1 MYCTKLLKLD
11 YTCRLRAS
19 MFVPDIYFASR
30 KRTMPSFDEATK
42 STGCHARSD
51 FNRRNITNILCG
63 SLLSALFGGR
73 SAEAQGRRA
82 GSTVRRNQAPGGEV
96 LDASYQQDGVEVRM
110 LVKKTSLRDQY
121 VIELVFD
128 EGGARVLRTSAVVS
142 RGNGG
147 FGRVTLSADGSK
159 FHYEITVDIADVP
172 TNGRPPSGG
181 VAKVTVVNGKEKQTG
196 TFDLRTWQPDSD
208 LKQIATLT
216 LPPDVDGTIAPFR
229 ETLTFMVN
237 RSSKETLRPQAL
249 TAKPS
254 ASFWERR
261 GCSMSCWGA
270 AGIGSAIGCICS
282 SGTLCVVFG
291 GALSAAAAYCDKN
304 CPG

>member
-1 MYCTKLLKLD
+1 MGA
-11 YTCRLRAS
+11 AS
-19 MFVPDIYFASR
+19 MIVSDIYFAGRMYHSR
-30 KRTMPSFDEATK
+30 IA
-42 STGCHARSD
+42 
-51 FNRRNITNILCG
+51 FNRRNIIDILCG
-63 SLLSALFGGR
+63 SVLSALFGSS
-73 SAEAQGRRA
+73 SARAQGRGAR
-82 GSTVRRNQAPGGEV
+82 SPVRRNQAPDGEV

-110 LVKKTSLRDQY
+110 LVKKTSQRDQY

-128 EGGARVLRTSAVVS
+128 EGDTRVLHTSAVVT

-147 FGRVTLSADGSK
+147 VGRVTLSADASK

-172 TNGRPPSGG
+172 ANGGPPSGG
-181 VAKVTVVNGKEKQTG
+181 VANVTVVNGKAKQTG
-196 TFDLRTWQPDSD
+196 TFDLKTWQPDSD
-208 LKQIATLT
+208 LKQITTLT
-216 LPPDVDGTIAPFR
+216 LPPDVQGTVAPFR

-261 GCSMSCWGA
+261 GCSMTCWGA
-270 AGIGSAIGCICS
+270 AGVGSAIGCICS